1 MNVAHQAL
9 LSMGFSR
16 QGYWSGL
23 LCPPPEDLTHL
34 GIKLWLCTA
43 NGFFTGEP
51 AGTLRR
57 GSQSFCPGG
66 GGGGGIQGKLRSERR
81 GLGLGNKKAF
91 CNLWAVRIGKL
102 FYILILGST
111 KQCAI
116 CILFSW
122 FQLN

>member
-51 AGTLRR
+51 AGKTR
-57 GSQSFCPGG
+57 GSSEQGASHSARGHPG
-66 GGGGGIQGKLRSERR
+66 
-81 GLGLGNKKAF
+81 KAQ
-91 CNLWAVRIGKL
+91 K
-102 FYILILGST
+102 
-111 KQCAI
+111 
-116 CILFSW
+116 
-122 FQLN
+122 